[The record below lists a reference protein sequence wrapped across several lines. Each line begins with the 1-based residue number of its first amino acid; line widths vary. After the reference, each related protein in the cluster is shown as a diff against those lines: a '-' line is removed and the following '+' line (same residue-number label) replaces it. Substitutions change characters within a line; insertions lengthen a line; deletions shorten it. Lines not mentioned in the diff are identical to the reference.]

1 MDAVGLIGVLV
12 FLAGLHLTWLARDA
26 VFYWVEFA
34 VTTWRT
40 ALRALLNNRPADD
53 PAVSAVARGSGR
65 AHVPATHTLCL
76 VGGLGLIFLGQ
87 LLVVLALLF

>member
-1 MDAVGLIGVLV
+1 MDVVGLIGVLV
-12 FLAGLHLTWLARDA
+12 LLAGLHLTWLARDA

-40 ALRALLNNRPADD
+40 ALRALLSNRPVDD
-53 PAVSAVARGSGR
+53 SAVSAVVRESGR
-65 AHVPATHTLCL
+65 THVPATHTLRM